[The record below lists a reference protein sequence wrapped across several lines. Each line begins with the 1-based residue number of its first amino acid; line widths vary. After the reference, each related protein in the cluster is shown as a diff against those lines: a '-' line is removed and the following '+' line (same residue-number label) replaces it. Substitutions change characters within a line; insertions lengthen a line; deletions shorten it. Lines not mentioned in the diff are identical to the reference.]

1 MTAAI
6 VTLAAL
12 LVSFVPNVFT
22 LLIAAVLSFISMMLC
37 FVAFLID
44 VALYAYLKF
53 RIGDHA
59 NGLTTHT
66 GPGMSIIDSFD

>member
-1 MTAAI
+1 MTGAI

-12 LVSFVPNVFT
+12 LVSLVPNVST
-22 LLIAAVLSFISMMLC
+22 LLIAVVVAFISMMLC
-37 FVAFLID
+37 FVAFLVDI
-44 VALYAYLKF
+44 ALYAYLKF

-66 GPGMSIIDSFD
+66 GPGTSIDSFN

>member
-1 MTAAI
+1 MTGAI

-12 LVSFVPNVFT
+12 LVSFSPNIST
-22 LLIAAVLSFISMMLC
+22 LLTATLLSFISMMLC

-44 VALYAYLKF
+44 IALYAYLKY

-59 NGLTTHT
+59 NGLVTLT
-66 GPGMSIIDSFD
+66 GPGMSSKVI

>member
-1 MTAAI
+1 MTGAV

-12 LVSFVPNVFT
+12 LASFVPNISA
-22 LLIAAVLSFISMMLC
+22 LLIATLLSFISMMLC

-44 VALYAYLKF
+44 IALYAYLKY

-59 NGLTTHT
+59 NGLVTLT
-66 GPGMSIIDSFD
+66 GPGRSSEII